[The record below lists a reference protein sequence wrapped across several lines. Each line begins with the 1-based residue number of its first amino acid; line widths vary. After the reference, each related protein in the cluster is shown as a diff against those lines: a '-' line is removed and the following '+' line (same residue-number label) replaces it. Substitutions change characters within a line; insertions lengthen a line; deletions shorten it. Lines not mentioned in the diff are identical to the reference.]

1 MQAGL
6 LRDKITIERSDV
18 THNTE
23 NGEQVTSWQQVWSG
37 RAKVDFS
44 SGSQLVSNNETIN
57 TITKTVTIRTKPA
70 FNEKLSN
77 LRILIDGEYY
87 RILAKDVRSRDMAT
101 IFTCELINE

>member
-6 LRDKITIERSDV
+6 LRDIITIEKSEETV
-18 THNTE
+18 NQA
-23 NGEQVTSWQQVWSG
+23 NGEQNISWVPVWKG

-57 TITKTVTIRTKPA
+57 TITKRVTIRTKPA

-87 RILAKDVRSRDMAT
+87 RILAKDVRGRDMAT

>member
-6 LRDKITIERSDV
+6 LRDKIAIERSNV

-87 RILAKDVRSRDMAT
+87 RILAKDIRSRDMAT

>member
-44 SGSQLVSNNETIN
+44 SGSQLASNNETIN
-57 TITKTVTIRTKPA
+57 TITKKVTIRTKPA

>member
-18 THNTE
+18 THNTD

-57 TITKTVTIRTKPA
+57 TITKKVTIRTKPA

-87 RILAKDVRSRDMAT
+87 RILAKDVKSRDMAT

>member
-18 THNTE
+18 TINTE

-57 TITKTVTIRTKPA
+57 TMTKKVTIRTKPA

>member
-6 LRDKITIERSDV
+6 LRNKITIERSDV

-57 TITKTVTIRTKPA
+57 TITKKVTIRTKPA

>member
-57 TITKTVTIRTKPA
+57 TMTKNVTIRTKPA

>member
-1 MQAGL
+1 
-6 LRDKITIERSDV
+6 
-18 THNTE
+18 
-23 NGEQVTSWQQVWSG
+23 
-37 RAKVDFS
+37 
-44 SGSQLVSNNETIN
+44 
-57 TITKTVTIRTKPA
+57 VTIRTKPA

>member
-57 TITKTVTIRTKPA
+57 TITKKVTIRTKPA

-87 RILAKDVRSRDMAT
+87 RILAKDVRGRDMAT

>member
-57 TITKTVTIRTKPA
+57 TITKKVTIRTKPA

-87 RILAKDVRSRDMAT
+87 RILAKDVKSRDMAT

>member
-6 LRDKITIERSDV
+6 LRNKITIERSDV
-18 THNTE
+18 THNAE
-23 NGEQVTSWQQVWSG
+23 NGEQVTSWQRVWSG

>member
-57 TITKTVTIRTKPA
+57 TISKKVTIRTKPA

-87 RILAKDVRSRDMAT
+87 RILAKDVRLRDMAT

>member
-6 LRDKITIERSDV
+6 LRNKITIESSDV
-18 THNTE
+18 TYNAD
-23 NGEQVTSWQQVWSG
+23 NGEQVMTWLEVWSG

-57 TITKTVTIRTKPA
+57 TITKRVTIRTKPT

-87 RILAKDVRSRDMAT
+87 RILAKDVRSHDMAT

>member
-57 TITKTVTIRTKPA
+57 TITKKVTIRTKPA

-87 RILAKDVRSRDMAT
+87 RILEKDVRSRDMAT

>member
-6 LRDKITIERSDV
+6 LREKITIERSDV

-57 TITKTVTIRTKPA
+57 TITKKVTIRTKPA

>member
-18 THNTE
+18 THNTV
-23 NGEQVTSWQQVWSG
+23 NGEQILEWSEIWSG

-70 FNEKLSN
+70 FNEKLSQ

>member
-6 LRDKITIERSDV
+6 LRNKITVERSSV
-18 THNTE
+18 SYNAN
-23 NGEQVTSWQQVWSG
+23 NGEQELSWQVVWSG

-57 TITKTVTIRTKPA
+57 TISKRVTIRTKPA

-77 LRILIDGEYY
+77 LRMKIDGEYY
-87 RILAKDVRSRDMAT
+87 RILAKDVRPYDMAT